1 MKKLI
6 VLFLSVLFTG
16 CTTYSISN
24 PSLLQPMLVDAKV
37 DDTALVTLPINVEA
51 SPSSHDCYSSRSGRI
66 THTKCTNKGRLVR
79 ISDKFKERGYRAV
92 LSDKSS
98 QPSISI
104 TERDEGFF
112 VRMGSDIANII
123 TLGIVPKIRYDDVT
137 ITYIDPKKDI
147 TVTKNLRVSTAKSW
161 FHLFMSNPENMEG
174 SWFGRAE
181 SNLLR
186 SVLDEAKVIA
196 K

>member
-1 MKKLI
+1 
-6 VLFLSVLFTG
+6 
-16 CTTYSISN
+16 
-24 PSLLQPMLVDAKV
+24 
-37 DDTALVTLPINVEA
+37 
-51 SPSSHDCYSSRSGRI
+51 
-66 THTKCTNKGRLVR
+66 
-79 ISDKFKERGYRAV
+79 
-92 LSDKSS
+92 
-98 QPSISI
+98 
-104 TERDEGFF
+104 
-112 VRMGSDIANII
+112 MGSDIANII